1 MLGGGFSPVSAKDRI
16 LVNSHCISGEIM
28 YSFHKLFVII
38 GLLVLLS
45 GCQGSPA
52 PTPAAGPLEG
62 VWQVTARTGA
72 DTDTGSTEASIQ
84 PGLYIFGKRHYSMM
98 YVPGEEPRA
107 LFGETSEVTDTEK
120 VQAYDTFIA
129 NSGTYEISESS
140 ITTRPI
146 MAKNPNFMTGGH
158 SSVHS
163 YRIEADSLWLTIESI
178 SIYSEL
184 PGPNTT
190 TKLVRVE

>member
-1 MLGGGFSPVSAKDRI
+1 
-16 LVNSHCISGEIM
+16 M
-28 YSFHKLFVII
+28 YSVNKLFVVL
-38 GLLVLLS
+38 GFLVLLS

-62 VWQVTARTGA
+62 VWQVIARTGA

-98 YVPGEEPRA
+98 YVPGGDPRA
-107 LFGETSEVTDTEK
+107 LFGGTLNEVTDSEK

-140 ITTRPI
+140 ITTRPA
-146 MAKNPNFMTGGH
+146 MAKNPNFMTGSH

-184 PGPNTT
+184 PGPKTT